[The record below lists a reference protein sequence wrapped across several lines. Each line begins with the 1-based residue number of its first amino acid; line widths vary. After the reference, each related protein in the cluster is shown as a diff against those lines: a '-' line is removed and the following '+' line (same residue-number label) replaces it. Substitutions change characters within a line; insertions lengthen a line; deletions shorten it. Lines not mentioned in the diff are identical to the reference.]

1 MDIQPYSY
9 GIALSY
15 LSSDSLCLLS
25 TLAPLSAHSSSVIL
39 LFCCLVSLIPIPLVV
54 ASAQIQ
60 AQRAWASLRFE
71 SRIASCKARDLA
83 VFVNK
88 RCSEILRV
96 VASSTGGSLLPPSL
110 HSLENDPADTTSSSS
125 SSSVSPS
132 TSTNAA
138 TEPPPNDG
146 GSPSNSKLSTFPRRT
161 SSPGAVLPARA
172 VQLQFEA
179 VAQSILRQFEDTAAV
194 AQRREAALRADQN
207 QCQRLL
213 DDITGKREGL
223 MDGARSLSQISK
235 RLERVRRNGHAIVEE
250 ERGLLE
256 QVEYFAKEGQA
267 QWVYLND
274 QELSSND
281 DEDPA
286 SKAERESLIKVAKS
300 LVQSAS
306 TLTQDLG
313 DACAAGDAK
322 LLSFT
327 ASVEQIKARVV
338 ALRVETRTLQGGE
351 DERRL
356 WDRGKRLAEKQRGLG
371 GDGERFRLRDLDAIR
386 ALLYSQHLVV
396 SLFGLSTW
404 SSLASHLTAAQT
416 ATTHVVRDVIANSP
430 ANAWRGTEDAHD
442 IAVNLSALVLRLRGE
457 CSAEEPVQGWGTF
470 GELVLDGGGVG
481 VAGGRGVRLDPPS
494 PRKLGRGVAS
504 KYFTEAAAQLGA
516 RRLVDEREEGATEI
530 DKEDTNYAGNA
541 RDTADIEDVNH
552 AIGGDTKDRTRTGTN
567 DGTHDSDR
575 WSVNVVAEKACES
588 AAQLAVSSIQTQGSA
603 IEARIRDLE
612 DALTSLCSAVGAI
625 KGRPATAE
633 STDGELSLILAYAA

>member
-1 MDIQPYSY
+1 MIRE
-9 GIALSY
+9 
-15 LSSDSLCLLS
+15 LLS
-25 TLAPLSAHSSSVIL
+25 PISLLTFSAFSPLLPALRSFLLCRSFIL
-39 LFCCLVSLIPIPLVV
+39 LFVDSLFPIPLLV
-54 ASAQIQ
+54 AFAQVQ
-60 AQRAWASLRFE
+60 AQRAWTSLRFE

-88 RCSEILRV
+88 RCSEILQLM
-96 VASSTGGSLLPPSL
+96 ASSTCGSLLPPSL
-110 HSLENDPADTTSSSS
+110 PSLENDPADTSSSS
-125 SSSVSPS
+125 SSSPAPPS

-146 GSPSNSKLSTFPRRT
+146 GSPSQSQLST

-172 VQLQFEA
+172 LQLQFEA

-194 AQRREAALRADQN
+194 AQWREATLRADQN
-207 QCQRLL
+207 RCQRLL
-213 DDITGKREGL
+213 DDITGRREGL

-286 SKAERESLIKVAKS
+286 SKSERESLIKVAKS
-300 LVQSAS
+300 VVQSAS

-338 ALRVETRTLQGGE
+338 ALRAETRALQGGE

-356 WDRGKRLAEKQRGLG
+356 RDRGKRLAEKQRGLG
-371 GDGERFRLRDLDAIR
+371 DDGELFQLRDLDAIR
-386 ALLYSQHLVV
+386 ALLHSQNLVV
-396 SLFGLSTW
+396 SLFGLSAW
-404 SSLASHLTAAQT
+404 SSLASHLTAAQAAT
-416 ATTHVVRDVIANSP
+416 AHVVRDAIANTR
-430 ANAWRGTEDAHD
+430 ANAWSGTEDAHD

-457 CSAEEPVQGWGTF
+457 CSAEEPIQGWGTF
-470 GELVLDGGGVG
+470 GELVRRQSADDGGVG
-481 VAGGRGVRLDPPS
+481 VAGGRWVNLDSPS

-504 KYFTEAAAQLGA
+504 TYFAEAAAQLGA
-516 RRLVDEREEGATEI
+516 KRLVDEREGGATEI
-530 DKEDTNYAGNA
+530 YKEDTDDAGTA
-541 RDTADIEDVNH
+541 RDTADSEGVNH
-552 AIGGDTKDRTRTGTN
+552 AIGGGKKDQTRTCTN
-567 DGTHDSDR
+567 DGTHNPDR
-575 WSVNVVAEKACES
+575 WSVNVVAEMACES

-603 IEARIRDLE
+603 IESRIRDLE

-633 STDGELSLILAYAA
+633 STDGELSFIFSM